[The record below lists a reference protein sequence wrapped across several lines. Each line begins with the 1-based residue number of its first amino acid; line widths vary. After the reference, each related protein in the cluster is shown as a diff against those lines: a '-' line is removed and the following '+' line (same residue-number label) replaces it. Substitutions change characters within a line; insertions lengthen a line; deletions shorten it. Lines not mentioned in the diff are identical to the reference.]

1 MPKRSYKGD
10 KRRREIEKKKKK
22 DAKFKRKIS
31 GETKGPEGD
40 KAYLEYLNPSGPV
53 REDDAQEEEED
64 EAEEQADEAGADSSE
79 NSDTGKG

>member
-22 DAKFKRKIS
+22 DAKFQRKIS

-40 KAYLEYLNPSGPV
+40 DAYLEYLNPSGPV
-53 REDDAQEEEED
+53 RNDMGTEED
-64 EAEEQADEAGADSSE
+64 EDDSEESDDQDNAGSE
-79 NSDTGKG
+79 NANGDD

>member
-22 DAKFKRKIS
+22 EAKLQRKIS

-40 KAYLEYLNPSGPV
+40 DAYLEYLNPSGPV
-53 REDDAQEEEED
+53 RSDVGMEDEDSEEE
-64 EAEEQADEAGADSSE
+64 QDSEGESS
-79 NSDTGKG
+79 NSDSDD

>member
-22 DAKFKRKIS
+22 DAKFQRKIS
-31 GETKGPEGD
+31 GESKGPDDD

-53 REDDAQEEEED
+53 RSDLVSEEEEEESEEDDASGQASD
-64 EAEEQADEAGADSSE
+64 E
-79 NSDTGKG
+79 NR

>member
-22 DAKFKRKIS
+22 EAKLQRKIS
-31 GETKGPEGD
+31 GETRGPEGD

-53 REDDAQEEEED
+53 RNDEVTED
-64 EAEEQADEAGADSSE
+64 EEGDESTDSENAGDGADS
-79 NSDTGKG
+79 DTSRG

>member
-22 DAKFKRKIS
+22 EAKLQRKIS

-40 KAYLEYLNPSGPV
+40 DAYLEYLNPSGPV
-53 REDDAQEEEED
+53 RSDAGMEDEESEDDQDSGED
-64 EAEEQADEAGADSSE
+64 SADGDG
-79 NSDTGKG
+79 DD

>member
-22 DAKFKRKIS
+22 DAKFQRKIS

-40 KAYLEYLNPSGPV
+40 DAYLEYLNPSGPV
-53 REDDAQEEEED
+53 RNDMGMEED
-64 EAEEQADEAGADSSE
+64 EDDSEESEDQDTDGSE
-79 NSDTGKG
+79 NANGDDD

>member
-22 DAKFKRKIS
+22 EAKLQRKIS
-31 GETKGPEGD
+31 GETRGPEGD

-53 REDDAQEEEED
+53 RNDEVTED
-64 EAEEQADEAGADSSE
+64 EEGDESTDSENAGDGADS
-79 NSDTGKG
+79 NT